1 MLPARGQRQS
11 AARPWVWGRAR
22 GESAGGW
29 RRELRTAGL
38 VMLMV
43 GTSAM
48 MPQAAS
54 SPLRGG
60 TARGGAC
67 ARGPEGLFSL
77 QLDCAGQRLCE
88 HERRAAGAPG
98 LGPAAAAAGDS
109 ALRLRG
115 GDAGS
120 PGSPAVAERA
130 APPNGVKSMSY
141 KQVASAGLEAEP
153 AEGDAPRN
161 GDEGES
167 KLVLQVDELKIEALR
182 KLGQSLRLGGPGTAR
197 RKFKAVR
204 KAGKMD
210 EVKFQNALRKTGFNP
225 VGEVDSVEVYQEDG
239 TVWTFNNPRLLANQ
253 QASQFCIQGRFE
265 ERKPTEAEIRAREF
279 NALSDIEKLRQLAQ
293 AELPATGGGAAASAA
308 ESAPAG
314 ADEAAAEPEGEES
327 GDEEKGSPE
336 DLLAAKEEE
345 EVAAGG
351 NADAEVDAEESR
363 HGDSVEPAQ

>member
-1 MLPARGQRQS
+1 
-11 AARPWVWGRAR
+11 
-22 GESAGGW
+22 
-29 RRELRTAGL
+29 
-38 VMLMV
+38 
-43 GTSAM
+43 
-48 MPQAAS
+48 
-54 SPLRGG
+54 
-60 TARGGAC
+60 
-67 ARGPEGLFSL
+67 
-77 QLDCAGQRLCE
+77 
-88 HERRAAGAPG
+88 
-98 LGPAAAAAGDS
+98 
-109 ALRLRG
+109 
-115 GDAGS
+115 
-120 PGSPAVAERA
+120 
-130 APPNGVKSMSY
+130 
-141 KQVASAGLEAEP
+141 
-153 AEGDAPRN
+153 
-161 GDEGES
+161 
-167 KLVLQVDELKIEALR
+167 
-182 KLGQSLRLGGPGTAR
+182 
-197 RKFKAVR
+197 
-204 KAGKMD
+204 MD